1 MDKEKILNTDIFKHL
16 IRQFKIFPEILFFEP
31 SFNVELLVFDS

>member
-16 IRQFKIFPEILFFEP
+16 IRQFKIFPEILVFEL
-31 SFNVELLVFDS
+31 SFTVELLVFAS